1 VQRANPGETGEA
13 MTTFGA
19 KLRAL
24 MAERQI
30 SQRKLAK
37 LVPCDDGHLSKIAND
52 RKNPSPKLA
61 ARLDELLDAKGSLAV
76 LARSSSTRTW
86 TDGPIT
92 PDDAERLLLAARRP
106 ARADSAVVEALATV
120 LAGQRRLEDRIGAM
134 PLIPTACAQ
143 LQVVDVLVSDA
154 RGSIRPNLVDIA
166 SQWAQFAAWL
176 HAACRRLA
184 DADRLYERAIVWATE
199 ADSPDMVATAWN
211 MKGHTAWMRGEIG
224 PMISLSQVAAR
235 DRRASPGVRALA
247 AQQQAR
253 GHAIAGDADA
263 MDRQLDIAHELTLEA
278 AAHSDEEPPWIY
290 FFDARMLT
298 LQRARAYLYLEDRTE
313 AAVELLETGLAEMA
327 EEVQRSEWLA
337 HYIADLAR
345 AYRTLH
351 ENDEADRLVADIDQV
366 ATLTGSEALARRVTS
381 LR

>member
-1 VQRANPGETGEA
+1 
-13 MTTFGA
+13 MTTFGE

-24 MAERQI
+24 MAEREL
-30 SQRKLAK
+30 SQRKLAG

-52 RKNPSPKLA
+52 RKRPSPELA
-61 ARLDELLDAKGSLAV
+61 NRLDELLEANGTLSAL
-76 LARSSSTRTW
+76 LRSPSPRTW
-86 TDGPIT
+86 TDGLPT

-106 ARADSAVVEALATV
+106 SRADPAVVEALATV

-154 RGSIRPNLVDIA
+154 RGGIRPRLVDVA

-176 HAACRRLA
+176 HAAGRRLA
-184 DADRLYERAIVWATE
+184 DADRLYDRAIVWATE
-199 ADSPDMVATAWN
+199 VDSPDMVATAWN

-224 PMISLSQVAAR
+224 PMIGLSQVAAR
-235 DRRASPGVRALA
+235 DRRASAGVRALA

-263 MDRQLDIAHELTLEA
+263 MDRQLDLAHGLTLEA
-278 AAHSDEEPPWIY
+278 AAHPDREPPWIY
-290 FFDARMLT
+290 FFDTRMLT
-298 LQRARAYLYLEDRTE
+298 LQRARAYLYLHDRTE
-313 AAVELLETGLAEMA
+313 AAVGLLETGLAEMA
-327 EEVQRSEWLA
+327 EEVRRSEWLA
-337 HYIADLAR
+337 HYLADLAR

-351 ENDEADRLVADIDQV
+351 ENDEADRLVADIDEV
-366 ATLTGSEALARRVTS
+366 ATLTGSKTLARRVA
-381 LR
+381 LLH